1 MLIYEKT
8 TGCYIMQNTIEI
20 RHLSREEK
28 LKVMEALWDDLS
40 KEDAQ
45 VESPEWHQKAL
56 QETDHRLKS
65 GQENILDWHDA
76 KKELR
81 ERFE

>member
-1 MLIYEKT
+1 
-8 TGCYIMQNTIEI
+8 MQNTIEI

-28 LKVMEALWDDLS
+28 LKVMEAIWEDLS

-45 VESPEWHQKAL
+45 VESPEWHQEAL
-56 QETDHRLKS
+56 RETDRRLKS